1 MPLGCP
7 EIIRRRHLISLSY
20 SQEDLARAVSDVENK
35 NKTFRQA
42 EEFYGIPKA
51 VIYHRIKGR
60 NVSIAKMGTGRPAVL
75 SATVEAEL
83 GNCIKA

>member
-1 MPLGCP
+1 MPRNYKKKTLGTAKK
-7 EIIRRRHLISLSY
+7 IWR
-20 SQEDLARAVSDVENK
+20 DVSDVENK
-35 NKTFRQA
+35 NKTFGQA
-42 EEFYGIPKA
+42 EQFYGIPKA

-60 NVSIAKMGTGRPAVL
+60 KVSIAKMGTGRPPVL